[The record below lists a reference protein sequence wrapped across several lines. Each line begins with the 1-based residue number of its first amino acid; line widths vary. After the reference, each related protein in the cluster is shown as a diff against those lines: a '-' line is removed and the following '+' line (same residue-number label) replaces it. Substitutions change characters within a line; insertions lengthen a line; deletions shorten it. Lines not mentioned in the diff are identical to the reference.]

1 MMTRTAVPD
10 RGAEGIVRLYGRA
23 ALAAKSR
30 ESAFL
35 DGREEGRLSKSAAGP
50 SALAAQDLLQNADS

>member
-1 MMTRTAVPD
+1 MMTRTALPE
-10 RGAEGIVRLYGRA
+10 RGTEGIARLYGRA

-35 DGREEGRLSKSAAGP
+35 DGRGVVACPRVPVRP
-50 SALAAQDLLQNADS
+50 STLAFKTS